1 MGLNVKHVPEACSC
15 CGSAGVHRI
24 LQPQIVRR
32 LRARNVITIEKT
44 KPEIIA
50 TGNTGCIAQSG
61 HGTALPIVHTVELT
75 DWAQGGPLAVALAYA
90 DFEDRPAPPLDGE
103 RPGRSGLMD
112 RHRSLIRK
120 KDNGEFDVQPAF
132 DTSRG

>member
-1 MGLNVKHVPEACSC
+1 MFRKPIAAAVRQVFTESYNRRS
-15 CGSAGVHRI
+15 SAGC
-24 LQPQIVRR
+24 
-32 LRARNVITIEKT
+32 ARNVITIKKT

-50 TGNTGCIAQSG
+50 TGNTGCIAQTG
-61 HGTALPIVHTVELT
+61 HGTAWPILHPDELI